1 MEKETSHKST
11 QDISCALSAL
21 GHENRLSIFQL
32 LVRAGEDGLNVG
44 EIIAHLNIPAS
55 TLAHHLSALANA
67 QLVTQKRNGREIIN
81 RANFTLMREIVSYL
95 SAECCVGVEPPK
107 RRVA

>member
-1 MEKETSHKST
+1 MEKKKSHKSI

-21 GHENRLSIFQL
+21 GHENRLAIFQL

-55 TLAHHLSALANA
+55 TLAHHLGALANA
-67 QLVTQKRNGREIIN
+67 QLVTQERNGREIIN

-95 SAECCVGVEPPK
+95 TAECCVGVKPK
-107 RRVA
+107 GKAA

>member
-1 MEKETSHKST
+1 MEKKKPHKST

-95 SAECCVGVEPPK
+95 SAECCVGVKPPK
-107 RRVA
+107 RRAA